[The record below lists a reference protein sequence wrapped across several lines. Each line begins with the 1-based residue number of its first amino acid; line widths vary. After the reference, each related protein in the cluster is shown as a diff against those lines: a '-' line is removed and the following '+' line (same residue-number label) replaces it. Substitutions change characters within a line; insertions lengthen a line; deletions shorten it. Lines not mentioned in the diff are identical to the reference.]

1 VQESVHHDGLAIEHP
16 LIVGIDVHRL
26 VVVSGRHQHDPL
38 CLEKA
43 ATGSVGY
50 ELRMMGAVARP
61 LTDGRPG
68 STLVGNALLEAYL
81 THVRCLHEFLAFHP
95 PKAHPHTVRA
105 VDY

>member
-1 VQESVHHDGLAIEHP
+1 MQESVHHDGLAIEHP

-50 ELRMMGAVARP
+50 ELRMMGAMARP
-61 LTDGRPG
+61 LIDGRPG
-68 STLVGNALLEAYL
+68 SILVGNALLEAYL